1 MLHLTEGQ
9 LKRIIEQ
16 ALESNHDYPEQQAL
30 ESAKACSIT
39 NNLMQTELE
48 TIGALIT
55 QSTSIQL

>member
-16 ALESNHDYPEQQAL
+16 ALQSNHDYPEEQAL
-30 ESAKACSIT
+30 ESAKACSMT

-48 TIGALIT
+48 IVEMKEIVH
-55 QSTSIQL
+55 